1 MVNIPEGLKNFKECE
16 LCEVLGIKRK
26 CIQVNG
32 EEYRDITEGSNKEPV
47 RVPGSIRQCYAR
59 SKIGEVYYI
68 ATSLSIKVEKIRED
82 EKMKKV
88 PLDSALRIK
97 RDPVRR

>member
-1 MVNIPEGLKNFKECE
+1 MATIAERLINYKECD

-59 SKIGEVYYI
+59 SKIGEVHYI

-82 EKMKKV
+82 LTKKR
-88 PLDSALRIK
+88 PGR
-97 RDPVRR
+97 